1 MKITIIGSTAYQQKI
16 EEHAGYL
23 KEKGNE
29 VCIPMFDSEP
39 NLNELGIF
47 THNRELIEKS
57 DEVHVIW
64 DCRSNG
70 TIFDLG
76 MCFALRKPI
85 KIIYLSTKSVLGFA
99 KQYADTF
106 EPEAK
111 WNL

>member
-1 MKITIIGSTAYQQKI
+1 MKITIIGSTAYQIKI
-16 EEHAGYL
+16 QNHANGLRGSGHEVYIPAFNSKPYL
-23 KEKGNE
+23 
-29 VCIPMFDSEP
+29 D
-39 NLNELGIF
+39 ELGIF